1 MERDLRTL
9 RRSKVFFETAQAY
22 VNFVLVRVKRLHNAQ
37 VSMILIKPPDDLCFL
52 LLDSVMISLV
62 YKITATSA
70 GVEIPFR

>member
-9 RRSKVFFETAQAY
+9 RRSKVFFEAAQAY
-22 VNFVLVRVKRLHNAQ
+22 VNFVLVRVKRLHNVQ